1 MRISDWSSDVCSSDL
16 GDQHDAARDFG
27 NVLEDRRTLQ
37 VFQRQYFRWNRK
49 EHRSRAARGV
59 ERIDTKARDSRAL
72 EREIG
77 YEEYMTCLAMLVVH
91 EVRHQFMKL
100 RVFDRRQVY
109 AIDIDTDDAY

>member
-37 VFQRQYFRWNRK
+37 VFQRQYFRWNRT

-59 ERIDTKARDSRAL
+59 ERIDTKARESRDF

-77 YEEYMTCLAMLVVH
+77 FAEFIPCLALLVVH
-91 EVRHQFMKL
+91 DV
-100 RVFDRRQVY
+100 DRKSTRLNSSH
-109 AIDIDTDDAY
+109 